1 MSWELLADPQVW
13 ILLLTLSS
21 IEIVLGIDNLVFIS
35 IAVSRLPP
43 QQREKARKFGIA
55 VACLTLIA
63 LLLTLAYLA
72 HMKQDLFT
80 EFGQGVSIR
89 GLVLILGGVF
99 LLVHGKS
106 EERRVGKEGGSS

>member
-1 MSWELLADPQVW
+1 MLCLMVFVFFKQETAYVMRISDRGSDVC
-13 ILLLTLSS
+13 SS
-21 IEIVLGIDNLVFIS
+21 DLIS

-55 VACLTLIA
+55 VACLTRIA

-80 EFGQGVSIR
+80 VFGQGVSIR
-89 GLVLILGGVF
+89 DLVLILGGVF
-99 LLVHGKS
+99 
-106 EERRVGKEGGSS
+106 